1 MTDNY
6 KTAIEDIKK
15 LELKDRILI
24 VEDIWDSI
32 VSSNAEYPIPDEQK
46 KELDIRLKENLE
58 NPDKAKSWEEVKK
71 NIQSK
76 L

>member
-6 KTAIEDIKK
+6 KSAVEDIKK
-15 LELKDRILI
+15 LGLRDRILI

-32 VSSNAEYPIPDEQK
+32 TASNADYPVPDEQK
-46 KELDIRLKENLE
+46 KELDLRLKETAN
-58 NPDKAKSWEEVKK
+58 NPDKSKSWEEVKK
-71 NIQSK
+71 NLQSK